1 MQENCHLTINMR
13 TIVDIGN
20 TNILFGNIVKGELI
34 SQMRIETSVIGNAQ
48 KDNIS
53 TDLVKLKNFLS
64 DSKSVIISGV
74 VPNAQYELTNFIKSI
89 RDDLKIVE
97 LRTSDLEKFISFTL
111 DKPSEVGDDRIINA
125 IAAVEQYE
133 PPLILL
139 ILEPQQP

>member
-1 MQENCHLTINMR
+1 MQENCHLTINVR

-34 SQMRIETSVIGNAQ
+34 SQMRIETSVIVNAQ
-48 KDNIS
+48 KNNMSI
-53 TDLVKLKNFLS
+53 DLVELKNFLS

-97 LRTSDLEKFISFTL
+97 LRTSDLEKFISFTFSIFNFIFGFIL
-111 DKPSEVGDDRIINA
+111 FLIN
-125 IAAVEQYE
+125 E
-133 PPLILL
+133 LL
-139 ILEPQQP
+139 KKLLLNLFGNFC

>member
-1 MQENCHLTINMR
+1 MQENCHLTINVR

-20 TNILFGNIVKGELI
+20 TNILFGNIVKGELV
-34 SQMRIETSVIGNAQ
+34 SQMRIETSVIVNAQ

-53 TDLVKLKNFLS
+53 TDLVELKNFLS
-64 DSKSVIISGV
+64 DSNSVIISGV

-111 DKPSEVGDDRIINA
+111 DKPSEVGDDRIIK
-125 IAAVEQYE
+125 IPIKV
-133 PPLILL
+133 PKKIPSIL
-139 ILEPQQP
+139 

>member
-20 TNILFGNIVKGELI
+20 TNILFGNIVKGELV
-34 SQMRIETSVIGNAQ
+34 SQMRIETSVIVNAQ

-53 TDLVKLKNFLS
+53 NDLVELKNFLS

-74 VPNAQYELTNFIKSI
+74 VPSAQYELTNFIKSI

-111 DKPSEVGDDRIINA
+111 DKPSEVGDDRIITVSYTHLTLPTKR
-125 IAAVEQYE
+125 IV
-133 PPLILL
+133 
-139 ILEPQQP
+139 